1 MVGGGFDDFGV
12 AVEATANCSGVSFGF
27 PLMEFH
33 VSLLK
38 MHYFQK

>member
-12 AVEATANCSGVSFGF
+12 AVEETANGSGVSFGF
-27 PLMEFH
+27 PLIEFH
-33 VSLLK
+33 ESLLK